1 MFKRTALI
9 CIATTTL
16 FSSLTLLASTAHA
29 LTIKPFTNA
38 DFAAAQTAGKPV
50 AVHFTATWCP
60 TCKAQDK
67 SLAVLAADP
76 ALKDVTILKSDYD
89 QSKALQKQMNVRS
102 QSTIVVFKGKAEVAR
117 NSGATD
123 AGEIK
128 TLLTKAL

>member
-1 MFKRTALI
+1 MFTRNAFITGLA
-9 CIATTTL
+9 A
-16 FSSLTLLASTAHA
+16 SLLLLAGSAHA

-38 DFAAAQTAGKPV
+38 DFAAAQATGKPV

-67 SLAVLAADP
+67 SLAALAADP
-76 ALKDVTILKSDYD
+76 TLKDVTILKSDYD
-89 QSKALQKQMNVRS
+89 QSKALQKQMNVKS
-102 QSTIVVFKGKAEVAR
+102 QSTFVVFKGKTEVAR

-123 AGEIK
+123 APEIK

>member
-9 CIATTTL
+9 CIASAGL
-16 FSSLTLLASTAHA
+16 MVLASAAHA
-29 LTIKPFTNA
+29 LTTKPFTDA
-38 DFAAAQTAGKPV
+38 DFAAAQATGKPV

-67 SLAVLAADP
+67 SLAALATDP
-76 ALKDVTILKSDYD
+76 TLKDMTILKSDYD
-89 QSKALQKQMNVRS
+89 QSKALQKQMNVKS
-102 QSTIVVFKGKAEVAR
+102 QSTFVVFKGKIEVAR

-123 AGEIK
+123 APEIK

>member
-1 MFKRTALI
+1 MFKRTTLI
-9 CIATTTL
+9 CIASAGL
-16 FSSLTLLASTAHA
+16 MVLASAAHA
-29 LTIKPFTNA
+29 LTTKPFTDA
-38 DFAAAQTAGKPV
+38 DFAAAQATGKPV

-67 SLAVLAADP
+67 SLAALVTDP

-89 QSKALQKQMNVRS
+89 QSKALQKQMNVKS
-102 QSTIVVFKGKAEVAR
+102 QSTFVVFKGKTEVAR

-123 AGEIK
+123 TPEIK